1 MLKSENNITLRSH
14 YSKMR
19 DGVRLALSEWL
30 HINDDSSERLSP
42 AVLVLTRYWR
52 VSSMVD
58 SRLENQAYTPWA
70 EILIDKGYR
79 LVVADARGTGASFG
93 NRNAEVDSQEV
104 QDIGEL
110 IQWVAKQPWCDGRV
124 ATHGTSYSG
133 ITTLYSLATAPKA
146 LKLGICRAPDFDM
159 YRHLIAPGGIVNHWF
174 VKHWGA
180 YTAALDA
187 NDVQAMFACGYVQ
200 FPQQSE
206 QDSML
211 GVLPIDDDIDGALLT
226 AAVQA
231 HNENFN
237 LAEDMER
244 LNFIDGFLS
253 DKNPGIYD
261 PVYRDIMDQSDI
273 PLIIRCGWHDAATA
287 LGALSLFSTFTQLPV
302 QVILGPFNH
311 EGTYI
316 VDPFQEGDGTNPE
329 KTPLD
334 EGRAWRID
342 ALCKVFDPP
351 VCGITSIDGGESRR
365 YVHYY
370 TLGVNRWKKT
380 AQWPLPETTMERLY
394 FDQGHRLTAEKPSG
408 KTGSDHYQVNLETT
422 TGRFNRWHAQAA
434 DQPVYFTDRQGEDTK
449 LLVYDTE
456 PLQKDTELTG
466 HPVVTLW
473 LRSSETDGQFFVY
486 LETVDPD
493 GRVRLLT
500 EGQLRGIHRK
510 VSSDTVPYR
519 LFGPHHSLKQVDA
532 EDMIPGQITGISFD
546 LLPLSVLLKRGQR
559 VRVAIAGADCDTFST
574 INLNTDINIERNGLY
589 ASFID
594 LPVVD
599 CFEGSK

>member
-1 MLKSENNITLRSH
+1 MLKSKNNITLRSH

-19 DGVRLALSEWL
+19 DGVRLAVSEWL
-30 HINDDSSERLSP
+30 HINDSSSDRVWP

-52 VSSMVD
+52 ASSMVD

-70 EILIDKGYR
+70 KILIDKGYR

-133 ITTLYSLATAPKA
+133 ITTLYSLATAPNA

-187 NDVQAMFACGYVQ
+187 NDVQAMFGCGYVEP
-200 FPQQSE
+200 PQKPE
-206 QDSML
+206 LDSTL
-211 GVLPIDDDIDGALLT
+211 GVLPIDDDLDRALIKT
-226 AAVQA
+226 AVKT
-231 HNENFN
+231 HKKNFN
-237 LAEDMER
+237 LADNMER
-244 LNFIDGFLS
+244 LDFIDGFLS

-261 PVYRDIMDQSDI
+261 PVYRDIIDQSGI
-273 PLIIRCGWHDAATA
+273 PLVVRCGWHDAATA
-287 LGALSLFSTFTQLPV
+287 LGALSLFNTFTQLPV
-302 QVILGPFNH
+302 RVILGPFNH
-311 EGTYI
+311 EGTYL
-316 VDPFQEGDGTNPE
+316 VDPFQAGDGTNPE

-334 EGRAWRID
+334 EGRSWRVD
-342 ALCKVFDPP
+342 ALCKVFNPL
-351 VCGITSIDGGESRR
+351 INGGKFRR
-365 YVHYY
+365 YIHYY
-370 TLGVNRWKKT
+370 TLGENRWKKT

-394 FDQGHRLTAEKPSG
+394 FDDGHRLTSEKPSG
-408 KTGSDHYQVNLETT
+408 KTGSDYYQVDLAAT

-434 DQPVYFTDRQGEDTK
+434 DQPIYFSDRQAEDAK

-456 PLQKDTELTG
+456 PLEKDTELTG
-466 HPVVTLW
+466 HPIVSLW
-473 LRSSETDGQFFVY
+473 CRSSAADGQFFVY
-486 LETVDPD
+486 LETIDPD

-500 EGQLRGIHRK
+500 EGQLRAVHRK
-510 VSSDTVPYR
+510 ISSDAAPYAM
-519 LFGPHHSLKQVDA
+519 FGPYHSLKRLDV
-532 EDMIPGQITGISFD
+532 EDMIPGEINEISFD

-559 VRVAIAGADCDTFST
+559 IRVAIAGADCDTFSP
-574 INLNTDINIERNGLY
+574 INLKTDISVERNALY
-589 ASFID
+589 ASSID

-599 CFEGSK
+599 WLEGSK